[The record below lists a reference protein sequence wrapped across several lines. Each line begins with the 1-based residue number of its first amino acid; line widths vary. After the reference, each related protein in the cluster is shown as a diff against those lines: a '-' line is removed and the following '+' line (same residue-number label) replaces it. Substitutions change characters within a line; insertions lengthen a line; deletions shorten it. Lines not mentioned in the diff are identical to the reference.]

1 MGVANPNEADGS
13 DNGEGPVVIDILTDR
28 MGVMELNLEAQREK
42 TENLHKSMSSL
53 HAVNEKLRDT
63 TLEDCAAFTDLKH
76 KHAKHTKSVSNTS
89 CVLTPLEEEE
99 D

>member
-1 MGVANPNEADGS
+1 MTVANPNEAQGCD
-13 DNGEGPVVIDILTDR
+13 DGEGPVLVDILTDR
-28 MGVMELNLEAQREK
+28 MGVMELNLQAQREK
-42 TENLHKSMSSL
+42 TENLHKSLSSL

-76 KHAKHTKSVSNTS
+76 KHANRTKSVSNTS
-89 CVLTPLEEEE
+89 IVLTPLEEE